1 MKSNITH
8 WNSPLLKEDIILLR
22 KYHAPITK
30 IVQKIVHTELGTN
43 RLNNIINQLL
53 YPIFIAKPSAFLP
66 KPRYR
71 AFEDPLSYPF
81 FQGPARPLIKKE
93 N

>member
-1 MKSNITH
+1 MESDVTLENI
-8 WNSPLLKEDIILLR
+8 PLLKEDINLLR
-22 KYHAPITK
+22 KYNRPISK
-30 IVQKIVHTELGTN
+30 IVQKIVHDKMISISG
-43 RLNNIINQLL
+43 NNIINQLP

-81 FQGPARPLIKKE
+81 FQGPPRALNKKE